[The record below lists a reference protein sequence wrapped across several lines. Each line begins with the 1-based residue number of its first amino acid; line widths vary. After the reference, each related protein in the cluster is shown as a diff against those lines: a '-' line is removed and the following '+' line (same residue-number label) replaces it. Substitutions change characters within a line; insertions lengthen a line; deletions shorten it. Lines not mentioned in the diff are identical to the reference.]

1 MFDGSCHMS
10 VSTDHKNVFSSPMQ
24 VVVFAK
30 DHIFKAAAQKT
41 ETGRSNKKICT
52 SFFNVPETGVSP
64 MATENE
70 QTHVSDNTMPRGD
83 LCTRTLA
90 MPADTNPSGDIF
102 GGWLMSQMDI
112 AGGVLASQI
121 AEGRIATVAVDG
133 MTFLRPVYVGDT
145 VCVYGDIERIGN
157 TSIVLHLEAWVLRR
171 NQPPRIKVTEATF
184 TFVAI
189 DAEGRPRPVRSDGVS
204 V

>member
-1 MFDGSCHMS
+1 
-10 VSTDHKNVFSSPMQ
+10 
-24 VVVFAK
+24 
-30 DHIFKAAAQKT
+30 
-41 ETGRSNKKICT
+41 
-52 SFFNVPETGVSP
+52 
-64 MATENE
+64 MATDKE
-70 QTHVSDNTMPRGD
+70 QALFAESTMPRGD

-121 AEGRIATVAVDG
+121 AEGRVATIAVDG
-133 MTFLRPVYVGDT
+133 MTFHRPVYVGDT
-145 VCVYGDIERIGN
+145 VCVYGDIEKIGN
-157 TSIVLHLEAWVLRR
+157 TSMVLHLESWVLRK

-189 DAEGRPRPVRSDGVS
+189 DAEGRPRPVRKDEADV
-204 V
+204 